1 MTLST
6 IFGRTRARRLQ
17 PTRQASRNHHARVVA
32 NPNRKSNLSL
42 ISAGKPLK
50 SLALTVDS
58 AFGPQTESVIMDF
71 QRDEGLLV
79 DGVVGQQTM
88 GALEAAY
95 ARRQVELLSPGMDAL
110 EAFDADGKAL
120 TSLTPTNVSA
130 RLAFVSVPAEAP
142 PGYEGGYRTMQLR
155 ADVAE
160 RYRALHAAMAA
171 KGAVM
176 TSSGG
181 KRGLDAT
188 VSEGRSATSMHYLG
202 RAFDL
207 YLYSGM
213 VNPAVDPYVI
223 QMPECGRRALK

>member
-1 MTLST
+1 MSIRLGARGDTV
-6 IFGRTRARRLQ
+6 RAV
-17 PTRQASRNHHARVVA
+17 QAILVELGYRWLGENENGV
-32 NPNRKSNLSL
+32 
-42 ISAGKPLK
+42 LK

-58 AFGPQTESVIMDF
+58 AFGPQTESVVMDF

-110 EAFDADGKAL
+110 EAFNTDGTAL
-120 TSLTPTNVSA
+120 TRLTPTNVSA

-142 PGYEGGYRTMQLR
+142 PGYEGGYKTMQLR

-207 YLYSGM
+207 YLYSMDTCG
-213 VNPAVDPYVI
+213 PAFWT
-223 QMPECGRRALK
+223 RALDQGPQPRQGRL